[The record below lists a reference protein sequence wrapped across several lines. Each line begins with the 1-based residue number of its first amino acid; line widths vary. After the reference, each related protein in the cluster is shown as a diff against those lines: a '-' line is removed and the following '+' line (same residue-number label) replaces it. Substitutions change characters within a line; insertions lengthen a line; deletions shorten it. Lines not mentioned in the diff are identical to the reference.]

1 MADKIKTAFGLTVLK
16 KSGESKTK
24 RVHSSFNVFGGENDE
39 EANGKQTSCQKLSIA
54 VKRKAQ
60 MDIDK
65 ALKEDPTVYE
75 YDSIHDDL
83 QATQSQVGAKEKSSE
98 KKPRYITAFIK
109 AAEAKK
115 KENERRKE
123 RRVQKEREEEGEKF
137 REKEK
142 FVTASYKKKML
153 QMAEDE
159 EREKREVAMENMLDV
174 TKQKD
179 LSGFYRY
186 LLRAKTGNQVVEET
200 KKKVN

>member
-98 KKPRYITAFIK
+98 KK
-109 AAEAKK
+109 
-115 KENERRKE
+115 
-123 RRVQKEREEEGEKF
+123 VQKEREEEGEKF